1 MKAIV
6 IYRSKYGATEQY
18 AQMLAQQLGCE
29 AVDVRHVTGLGQY
42 DTILFCGGVYASGI
56 GGVSFLRKNLP
67 QLGGKRVA
75 IFAVGASPYEEKAMD
90 ALKQRNLKGGLE
102 DVPLFYGRGAWNEGS
117 MSWKDRTMCRML
129 KKMVAKKDPST
140 YEPWEAAL
148 MSAGEKCSWISPDY
162 ITPLLEYC
170 KQPN

>member
-1 MKAIV
+1 MKAII
-6 IYRSKYGATEQY
+6 IYRSKYGAAEQY

-29 AVDVRHVTGLGQY
+29 AMDVRHVTGLGQY
-42 DTILFCGGVYASGI
+42 VTILFCGGVYANGI
-56 GGVSFLRKNLP
+56 GGISFLKKNLS
-67 QLGGKRVA
+67 QLAGKRVA

-102 DVPLFYGRGAWNEGS
+102 DIPLFYGRGAWDEGR

-148 MSAGEKCSWISPDY
+148 VSAGEKCSWVSPDY
-162 ITPLLEYC
+162 LFPLL
-170 KQPN
+170 